1 MAASKTL
8 QIIAGSIF
16 HFAPV
21 GGTVTSTAVPVD
33 TGLTF
38 DATTAPWVLLGTV
51 QDSTVTPTIESKEL
65 TACSPG
71 LRTTVKKVPVKVTV
85 DIGFTL
91 GEINDTVRDLLFV
104 EDSAGGI
111 LSGVAQLEGWLRF
124 EIYDEANQAMDKRI
138 AYGALTVDGAVNLG
152 EDFVKPKF
160 KFTVY
165 KNAENATTRPAA

>member
-21 GGTVTSTAVPVD
+21 GGTVTSTAAPVD
-33 TGLTF
+33 TSLTY
-38 DATTAPWVLLGTV
+38 DTTVAPWVLLGTV

-85 DIGFTL
+85 DISFTL
-91 GEINDTVRDLLFV
+91 GEINDTVRELVFV
-104 EDSAGGI
+104 ESSTGGI
-111 LSGVAQLEGWLRF
+111 LSGVAQVEGWLRF
-124 EIYDEANQAMDKRI
+124 EVYDEENNAMDKRI
-138 AYGALTVDGAVNLG
+138 AYGALTADGGLSLG

-165 KNAENATTRPAA
+165 KNSANATTKPAA